1 MLRARAALSAACP
14 CSLNSMNY
22 RRCRLSTAR
31 AAKWYSTFRR
41 KPVFRELP
49 YLCSHE
55 ADEQLTAMA
64 YLSDRMRSLA
74 ATGSPKAAELLEKA
88 GDLDEALAKDPSDVA
103 TVLGAWARARAL
115 WSEVMG
121 ASLS

>member
-1 MLRARAALSAACP
+1 M
-14 CSLNSMNY
+14 
-22 RRCRLSTAR
+22 
-31 AAKWYSTFRR
+31 
-41 KPVFRELP
+41 V
-49 YLCSHE
+49 
-55 ADEQLTAMA
+55 

-103 TVLGAWARARAL
+103 TVLGAWARAL